1 VRTRSTIR
9 RFIVVELLEERPA
22 GDPLAEDLLDSLAI
36 EQLVAFCEEEFGV
49 AFEDADLVA
58 ENFESLGAVTAL
70 VDRKR
75 RGA

>member
-1 VRTRSTIR
+1 MRTRSTIR

-75 RGA
+75 RSA